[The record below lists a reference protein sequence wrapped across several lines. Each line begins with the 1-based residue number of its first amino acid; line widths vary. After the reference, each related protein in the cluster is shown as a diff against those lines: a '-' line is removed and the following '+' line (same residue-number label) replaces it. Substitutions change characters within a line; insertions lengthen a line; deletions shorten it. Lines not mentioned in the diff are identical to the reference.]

1 MTTTA
6 GKPQLDELLMVIDG
20 SPQAARSGR
29 TYTSTDPYT
38 GRPWAQV
45 PDADAQ
51 DVDAAVAAARAALS
65 GPWGK
70 LTATQRGKL
79 LHRLGELIARDSKR
93 LAVLE
98 TRDNGK
104 LLREMGDQVQG
115 DVIPSD
121 KPNYLVYTR
130 HEPVGVVAA
139 IVPWNSPLLLLTWK
153 LAPALAAGCTIVV
166 KPS

>member
-20 SPQAARSGR
+20 SAQAARSGR
-29 TYTSTDPYT
+29 TYTSTDPFT
-38 GRPWAQV
+38 GQAWAQV
-45 PDADAQ
+45 PDADAR
-51 DVDAAVAAARAALS
+51 DVAAARAALG

-79 LHRLGELIARDSKR
+79 LYRLGELIAHDAAR
-93 LAVLE
+93 LAELE

-104 LLREMGDQVQG
+104 LLREMAGQMAYLPEWYYYFAGLADKVEG
-115 DVIPSD
+115 SVIPSD

-139 IVPWNSPLLLLTWK
+139 
-153 LAPALAAGCTIVV
+153 
-166 KPS
+166 